1 MSTFIEVTRKNMEQY
16 LDGIM
21 ELQEIVCKNLKAHE
35 KGHFFFG
42 SPKEDIIKH
51 IASETSVVSL
61 AKSDA
66 GSIISACFFTFNH
79 SAYNDLTSYI
89 RNSKIYRNSVLSTY
103 NMVTL
108 ISKYIANVRAY
119 CALKDS
125 GILTKDLINEAFDKA
140 RADNFYE
147 DDPLRK
153 TLADILITCGIFTDF
168 GYPWLV
174 SDDLPMY
181 FSDEAKTISAEYDK
195 FISLFNYKYSYS
207 VAKLS
212 PAVMDLTD
220 SSVGR
225 LDTYLTHPEYRN
237 LGFASRLA
245 SWTTDRA
252 LQKKT
257 GIKAIVATC
266 CPENYASQHILKNV
280 GFEKFFTVERHKGV
294 LRDVMFKL
302 L

>member
-1 MSTFIEVTRKNMEQY
+1 MSTFIEVTRENMEQY
-16 LDGIM
+16 LDRIM
-21 ELQEIVCKNLKAHE
+21 NLQENVCEHLKACE
-35 KGHFFFG
+35 KEYFFLG
-42 SPKEDIIKH
+42 NSREDVVKH
-51 IASETSVVSL
+51 ITSETSVVSL
-61 AKSDA
+61 TESDA
-66 GSIISACFFTFNH
+66 DDIISACFFTFNH
-79 SAYNDLTSYI
+79 SAYSDLTSYI
-89 RNSKIYRNSVLSTY
+89 RNSEIYRDSVLSTY

-195 FISLFNYKYSYS
+195 FISLFNYKYTYS

-212 PAVMDLTD
+212 PSVMDLTD
-220 SSVGR
+220 YSVGR

-252 LQKKT
+252 LQKKA
-257 GIKAIVATC
+257 GIKAIAATSH
-266 CPENYASQHILKNV
+266 PENYASQHILKNM
-280 GFEKFFTVERHKGV
+280 GFEKFFTVERHKGI